1 MNFDIALVD
10 ALAGLQLGGEVR
22 LALLA
27 AVGPLLV
34 VEELEVATRLPVE
47 LGNASLILLL
57 FDDVH

>member
-1 MNFDIALVD
+1 MD